1 MNALHVRLVPDNP
14 RLAPVPARSNRAVIS
29 TSMLH
34 ANDQIWHQMRTE
46 PYGLTEH
53 LVLLEFR
60 IGPRSCVETAQGRE
74 TRQHAETRQHEERL
88 TRLELWQTTDTTAGP
103 SGRPGTTGLPSAVT
117 DESMGVC
124 RTILQPFVV
133 DTRCPLQLAWTGA
146 GCLRPLLAQTP
157 RPDSGNS
164 PSPREVCSAGQI
176 TDRAG
181 PLRIYCRVAT
191 EKKYCR
197 NAKTVEFSN
206 TN

>member
-88 TRLELWQTTDTTAGP
+88 TRLDLWQTTDTTAGP

-124 RTILQPFVV
+124 RTIL
-133 DTRCPLQLAWTGA
+133 RRGYALSAQLAWTGA

-181 PLRIYCRVAT
+181 PLRIYCSYGLLHDT
-191 EKKYCR
+191 LLD
-197 NAKTVEFSN
+197 
-206 TN
+206 

>member
-1 MNALHVRLVPDNP
+1 
-14 RLAPVPARSNRAVIS
+14 
-29 TSMLH
+29 
-34 ANDQIWHQMRTE
+34 MRTE
-46 PYGLTEH
+46 PYGFTKH

-124 RTILQPFVV
+124 RTILLPFVV
-133 DTRCPLQLAWTGA
+133 DTRCSRNLPGPARA
-146 GCLRPLLAQTP
+146 ACSRRPLLAQTP

-181 PLRIYCRVAT
+181 PLRIYCS
-191 EKKYCR
+191 C
-197 NAKTVEFSN
+197 SN
-206 TN
+206 K

>member
-1 MNALHVRLVPDNP
+1 
-14 RLAPVPARSNRAVIS
+14 
-29 TSMLH
+29 
-34 ANDQIWHQMRTE
+34 MRTE
-46 PYGLTEH
+46 PYGLAEH

-103 SGRPGTTGLPSAVT
+103 SVRPGTTGLPSAVT

-181 PLRIYCRVAT
+181 PLRIYCSFLISHIHRKLILVVFLNRSVSRFWAPSQMWDKR
-191 EKKYCR
+191 E
-197 NAKTVEFSN
+197 S
-206 TN
+206 

>member
-60 IGPRSCVETAQGRE
+60 IGPRYCVETAQGRE

-124 RTILQPFVV
+124 RTILRRGYALSSA
-133 DTRCPLQLAWTGA
+133 T
-146 GCLRPLLAQTP
+146 CLDRRGLPTTTP
-157 RPDSGNS
+157 RTNAEARQREFAEPQRSVFCRPD
-164 PSPREVCSAGQI
+164 
-176 TDRAG
+176 
-181 PLRIYCRVAT
+181 Y
-191 EKKYCR
+191 
-197 NAKTVEFSN
+197 
-206 TN
+206 

>member
-1 MNALHVRLVPDNP
+1 M
-14 RLAPVPARSNRAVIS
+14 SAVYRENGA
-29 TSMLH
+29 SMLH
-34 ANDQIWHQMRTE
+34 TNDQIWHQMRTE

-88 TRLELWQTTDTTAGP
+88 TRLDLWQTTDTTAGP

-124 RTILQPFVV
+124 RTVLLPFVIV
-133 DTRCPLQLAWTGA
+133 MRCPRESPPP

-157 RPDSGNS
+157 RPGSGNS
-164 PSPREVCSAGQI
+164 PSPREVCSAGEI

-181 PLRIYCRVAT
+181 PLRIYCRYRV
-191 EKKYCR
+191 YWDSR
-197 NAKTVEFSN
+197 FR
-206 TN
+206 

>member
-133 DTRCPLQLAWTGA
+133 DTRCPRNLPGPARAAYDHSSHKRRGQTA
-146 GCLRPLLAQTP
+146 GIRRAPEKCVLPARLLIEPGHLGSTV
-157 RPDSGNS
+157 DSN
-164 PSPREVCSAGQI
+164 
-176 TDRAG
+176 
-181 PLRIYCRVAT
+181 L
-191 EKKYCR
+191 
-197 NAKTVEFSN
+197 
-206 TN
+206 